1 MKSKT
6 FLTSIV
12 IIVTLVAPRIGT
24 LVADKLNPLF
34 TVVDPDKKFMWGI
47 VHHIIQAL
55 VPIFLVLI
63 WNKDFFKEWGLR
75 WGNRSLG
82 WKWVGWFTLVWTL
95 IYVGINTYNL
105 LTNNTPEA
113 YYDVTNSRNFFGE
126 LFFRSFV
133 VGPSEEILFRS
144 FPIVLLL
151 SAGFVKKTDIFGF
164 EITHAGII
172 AAILFAL
179 AHIGFNFYPFE
190 IYHLSMVQVV
200 TSLGFGLLYAIV
212 FHQTKSIYY
221 PMIIH
226 SVSDVIP
233 LLALYVLHLFN

>member
-1 MKSKT
+1 MKGKT
-6 FLTSIV
+6 FLTTIV
-12 IIVTLVAPRIGT
+12 VIVLLLAPRIGT
-24 LVADKLNPLF
+24 FIADKLNQFF
-34 TVVDPDKKFMWGI
+34 TVIDPDKKFMWGI

-55 VPIFLVLI
+55 IPTFLILI
-63 WNKDFFKEWGLR
+63 WKKDFFKEWGLK
-75 WGNRSLG
+75 WGNKSLG

-113 YYDVTNSRNFFGE
+113 YYDVTNSRNFLGE
-126 LFFRSFV
+126 LFFRSFI

-144 FPIVLLL
+144 FPIALLL
-151 SAGFVKKTDIFGF
+151 TAGFVKKTGIFGF
-164 EITHAGII
+164 EITYAGII
-172 AAILFAL
+172 AAVLFAL
-179 AHIGFNFYPFE
+179 AHIGFNFYPLE
-190 IYHLSMVQVV
+190 IYHLSIAQVV

-226 SVSDVIP
+226 SISDVIP
-233 LLALYVLHLFN
+233 LLALYVLHLIN